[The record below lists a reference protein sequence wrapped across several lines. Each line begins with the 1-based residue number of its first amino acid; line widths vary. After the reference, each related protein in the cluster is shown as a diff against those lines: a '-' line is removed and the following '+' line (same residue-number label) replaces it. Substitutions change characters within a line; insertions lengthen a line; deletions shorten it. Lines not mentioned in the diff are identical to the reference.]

1 MKTHVL
7 LIGAIMLILS
17 GCTSHYYKVKED
29 MVHIYL
35 KRPNAKD
42 VFFVS
47 SLDGYELHKAKHGN
61 DRIWEA
67 TAPAHREFKYFY
79 IVDGVAYLPPCRV
92 KETDDFGSES
102 CIYVPDM

>member
-47 SLDGYELHKAKHGN
+47 SLDGYELHKARHGN

-67 TAPAHREFKYFY
+67 KVPAHREFKYFY
-79 IVDGVAYLPPCRV
+79 IVDGVVYLPPCRV